1 MQPAVMNSQV
11 SYTVPDGMTVTAIPK
26 ASLPAIFIGE
36 RLIVYAIVHQSS
48 PLPEAQEGSIRLTGD
63 LLGAKVEHNMMFQ
76 VPLAVTK
83 ENVLQVSTIHHLAAK
98 KLIKEMELD
107 LDGSTEII
115 KLSCDSNVISSQTA
129 FIAIDEERKEA
140 VKGSLETWDIL
151 PDDEEGFLCYSQ
163 PVLIKCG
170 RPMALKASKKK
181 KSKGFSMS
189 NNLPSRLKFDNPV
202 FSSPGPGA
210 PGTPFASIYDS
221 DDEGASAVVPVKSS
235 FNAMAPRSEKKSKG
249 IILKGFSM
257 PKMFSRSKRKSPA
270 SSTSSSADQEY
281 EYSAESKE
289 EYADRST
296 TINPLGRIINL
307 QLASGA
313 WKMST
318 ELADVIV
325 KTTAEIKDACPVP
338 CEGDMETT
346 WATIIVLIY
355 LQLRQSNFKDEW
367 ELVAAKAETWLT
379 KQNLPEGCS
388 IQVLREKGT
397 AFLS

>member
-1 MQPAVMNSQV
+1 MQPAVINSQV
-11 SYTVPDGMTVTAIPK
+11 SYTVPDGVTVTAVSK
-26 ASLPAIFIGE
+26 ASLPVIFIGE
-36 RLIVYAIVHQSS
+36 RLIVYAIVHQSL
-48 PLPEAQEGSIRLTGD
+48 PPPEAQEGSIRLTGD
-63 LLGAKVEHNMMFQ
+63 LLGAKVEHKMKFQ

-140 VKGSLETWDIL
+140 VKGSLETWDVL
-151 PDDEEGFLCYSQ
+151 PDDEDE
-163 PVLIKCG
+163 PVSLMKMSACLMAAPKR
-170 RPMALKASKKK
+170 RP
-181 KSKGFSMS
+181 KGHSMS
-189 NNLPSRLKFDNPV
+189 KMSSLSYATPSPPSELLLCAPPPPPQSLPGCA
-202 FSSPGPGA
+202 SSA
-210 PGTPFASIYDS
+210 
-221 DDEGASAVVPVKSS
+221 
-235 FNAMAPRSEKKSKG
+235 APRYQTENLN
-249 IILKGFSM
+249 ILAEMST
-257 PKMFSRSKRKSPA
+257 KM
-270 SSTSSSADQEY
+270 
-281 EYSAESKE
+281 
-289 EYADRST
+289 
-296 TINPLGRIINL
+296 NPLGRIINL

>member
-1 MQPAVMNSQV
+1 MQPAVVNSQV
-11 SYTVPDGMTVTAIPK
+11 SYTVPDGVTVTVVPK
-26 ASLPAIFIGE
+26 ASLPVIFIGE

-48 PLPEAQEGSIRLTGD
+48 PPPEAQEGSIRLTGD
-63 LLGAKVEHNMMFQ
+63 LLGAKVEHNMKFQ

-140 VKGSLETWDIL
+140 VKDSLETWDIL
-151 PDDEEGFLCYSQ
+151 PDDEDE
-163 PVLIKCG
+163 PVRLMKMSSP
-170 RPMALKASKKK
+170 PMASMAAPKRRPN
-181 KSKGFSMS
+181 GHSMS
-189 NNLPSRLKFDNPV
+189 KMSSLSYATPSPPSERLLCAPPPPPQSLPGCA
-202 FSSPGPGA
+202 SSA
-210 PGTPFASIYDS
+210 
-221 DDEGASAVVPVKSS
+221 
-235 FNAMAPRSEKKSKG
+235 APRYQTDDLN
-249 IILKGFSM
+249 ILAGM
-257 PKMFSRSKRKSPA
+257 
-270 SSTSSSADQEY
+270 
-281 EYSAESKE
+281 
-289 EYADRST
+289 ST
-296 TINPLGRIINL
+296 TMNPLGRIINL